1 MREEGKHA
9 LGALAALEKS
19 NVCVAAWTITMDA
32 VMLRVVVPKT
42 FTPRRRGERD
52 GSRIAVSSEAGSEYT
67 WKWDSVACESVE
79 STFKGDNYCFFV
91 ISVQD
96 AVSVYYTQRSSCVI
110 HSLNAECTN
119 AFKKEQTCTMISQRK
134 PIHE

>member
-19 NVCVAAWTITMDA
+19 NVCVAAWTMTMDA

-52 GSRIAVSSEAGSEYT
+52 GSITAVSSVSE
-67 WKWDSVACESVE
+67 SE
-79 STFKGDNYCFFV
+79 
-91 ISVQD
+91 
-96 AVSVYYTQRSSCVI
+96 
-110 HSLNAECTN
+110 
-119 AFKKEQTCTMISQRK
+119 
-134 PIHE
+134 